1 MGADCSMV
9 SMYRSGLRYDIL
21 SVRREKFMKARLLP
35 CVLLATTL
43 VLCVSA
49 QERIKVDS
57 TTPYDKIIEMD
68 PKLVDASALPLTS
81 VESLHSTGT
90 PQSVDLASW
99 RLTVSGKGVITP
111 LSLTY
116 DELSKLPMVKKRVLL
131 ICPEFFYDYLEW
143 EGVPLQA
150 LLEKAGV
157 RDYARVVFAS
167 VDGYKSDFK
176 KAEVQTGLIM
186 VAVRDN
192 GVTLPRAHGFPA
204 RIVAEGVYG
213 GRWVK

>member
-1 MGADCSMV
+1 MKTGMLVCLLLTT
-9 SMYRSGLRYDIL
+9 GLGL
-21 SVRREKFMKARLLP
+21 GVE
-35 CVLLATTL
+35 
-43 VLCVSA
+43 A

-57 TTPYDKIIEMD
+57 TTPFGKIIMMD
-68 PKLVDASALPLTS
+68 PKFVDASALPLTS

-90 PQSVDLASW
+90 PQSVDLSSW
-99 RLTVSGKGVITP
+99 RLTVSGKGVSSP

-116 DELSKLPMVKKRVLL
+116 DQLSKLPMVKKRVLL

-157 RDYARVVFAS
+157 GDYARVVFTS
-167 VDGYKSDFK
+167 VDGYRSDFK

-186 VAVRDN
+186 VALKGN
-192 GVTLPRAHGFPA
+192 GVPLPVPHGFPA

-213 GRWVK
+213 GRWVKYLTSITLE